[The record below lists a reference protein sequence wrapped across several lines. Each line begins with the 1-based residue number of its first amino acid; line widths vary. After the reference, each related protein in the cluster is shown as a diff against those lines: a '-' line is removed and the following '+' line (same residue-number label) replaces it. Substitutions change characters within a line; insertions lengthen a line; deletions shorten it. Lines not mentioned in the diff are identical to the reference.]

1 MQPQTPE
8 TYVDSA
14 VLPSKVQMFLMGTES
29 DVWLLGHKVIS
40 ALLAVTNDKS
50 RV

>member
-8 TYVDSA
+8 TGADSA
-14 VLPSKVQMFLMGTES
+14 VLPSKVQIFLMATAS

-50 RV
+50 RL

>member
-1 MQPQTPE
+1 MQPQIPE
-8 TYVDSA
+8 TRADSA
-14 VLPSKVQMFLMGTES
+14 VLPSKVQIFLTGTTR

-50 RV
+50 RL